1 MIDFAGQV
9 VIVTGA
15 GRSLGRLYALEF
27 ARRGAS
33 VVVNDTGGTVDG
45 KGADQS
51 VADQVA
57 GEIEDA
63 GGLAVAFLASRS
75 CTVSHHNY
83 SACAGRYARAFVGL
97 GEGFPGSIY
106 DEVASVPCWASPAS
120 DGGSRAACR
129 EGGEHGSAG
138 AAEPPRLG
146 YLGPRGAGS
155 AQRAG

>member
-15 GRSLGRLYALEF
+15 GRGLGRLYALEF

-57 GEIEDA
+57 GEIEGA

-97 GEGFPGSIY
+97 GEGWLAKPGSNPTADDIEAHLADISATEPFIIPGSIY
-106 DEVASVPCWASPAS
+106 DEVASICTL
-120 DGGSRAACR
+120 
-129 EGGEHGSAG
+129 
-138 AAEPPRLG
+138 LG
-146 YLGPRGAGS
+146 LTS
-155 AQRAG
+155 